1 MKFSAHHTLTP
12 GKKKK
17 KGVTSGGPPA
27 ASVALSVAWNMILY
41 NSFGFKPEEFIQGFY
56 AKFLPKTSELSRNA
70 FLLRSRRV

>member
-41 NSFGFKPEEFIQGFY
+41 NSFELENIQLVILEGYFY
-56 AKFLPKTSELSRNA
+56 LFT
-70 FLLRSRRV
+70 F